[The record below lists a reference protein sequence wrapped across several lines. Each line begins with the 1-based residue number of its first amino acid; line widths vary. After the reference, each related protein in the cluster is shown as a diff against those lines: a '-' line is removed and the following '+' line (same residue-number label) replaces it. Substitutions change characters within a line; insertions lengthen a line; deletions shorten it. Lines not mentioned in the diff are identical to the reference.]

1 MTCSLTLARKSYHT
15 KNTAWFST
23 AVLKLIY
30 NDTNF
35 LSKHYFPFTALFL
48 VYGLLFAAFMRAH
61 FQQLQ
66 RYSLQTVDSEQEL
79 RMRYGPSRASFIPPT
94 VIEL

>member
-66 RYSLQTVDSEQEL
+66 RYSLKTFHPSYRDRTL
-79 RMRYGPSRASFIPPT
+79 RAAKSFNIT
-94 VIEL
+94 Q